1 MVGRL
6 DDLEHVHQEDP
17 AGWRA
22 WLEREHERSPGIW
35 LVTWR
40 KASGRPVL
48 AYDDIVEEALC
59 FGWIDSKAAKVDDDR
74 TRLLLTPR
82 KARSSW
88 SRSNKVRWAAME
100 ASRLV
105 APAGVA
111 VVDTAT
117 ADGSWSRLDD
127 VEDLVV
133 PADLAVAFGGHAG
146 SRQQWDDFPPSAR
159 RGILEW
165 IVTAKRPD
173 TRARRIDETARLAA
187 QGELANQWPRP

>member
-6 DDLEHVHQEDP
+6 DDLEHVHQEDR
-17 AGWRA
+17 ADWRA

-100 ASRLV
+100 ASGLV

-117 ADGSWSRLDD
+117 ADGSWSRLHD

-146 SRQQWDDFPPSAR
+146 RRQQWDDFPPSAR

-173 TRARRIDETARLAA
+173 TRARRIDETCLLYTSDAA
-187 QGELANQWPRP
+187 DE